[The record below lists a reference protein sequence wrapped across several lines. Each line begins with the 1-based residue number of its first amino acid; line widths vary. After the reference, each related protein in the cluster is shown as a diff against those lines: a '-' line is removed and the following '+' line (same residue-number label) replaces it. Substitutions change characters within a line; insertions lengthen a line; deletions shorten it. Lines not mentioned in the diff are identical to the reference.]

1 MITAIAAILMF
12 CILIFIHELGH
23 FLAAKACDVKVN
35 RFALGMGPAFFKR
48 QKGETEYSLRI
59 LPIGGFC
66 EMEGEDEE
74 SEEPR
79 AFSNKKAWQ
88 KAVILV
94 AGPAMNFLLALILMI
109 ILTYQMGVATT
120 TLDVIIEGSP
130 AQQAGL
136 MQGDELVSVNGNAIE
151 EWTDLTEYINAS
163 DTDTQT
169 IVVRRSGQE
178 VTLTCET
185 YEEGGRRMIG
195 VQPAFEKDLAGAF
208 VQGPKATWNLTRDMY
223 GVLKQLFTGQVS
235 TKELSGPVGIV
246 YIVNQTVKTGLLNM
260 IYLMAL
266 ISLNLGIMN
275 LLPFP
280 ALDGGRLVF
289 VIIRKLTG
297 KRVTDEME
305 AKVNIAGF
313 LVLIALMLYV
323 TWNDIARF
331 IAPLFGG

>member
-1 MITAIAAILMF
+1 MQILITIALIVIGVLLFEFIIFAHEFGHFITAKRS
-12 CILIFIHELGH
+12 G
-23 FLAAKACDVKVN
+23 VQVN
-35 RFALGMGPAFFKR
+35 EFALGMGPAFFKK

-120 TLDVIIEGSP
+120 TLDVIIDGSP

-169 IVVRRSGQE
+169 IVVRREGQE

-280 ALDGGRLVF
+280 ALDGVAFLCFR
-289 VIIRKLTG
+289 
-297 KRVTDEME
+297 
-305 AKVNIAGF
+305 GF
-313 LVLIALMLYV
+313 SQNYGLGSQPHRALH
-323 TWNDIARF
+323 
-331 IAPLFGG
+331 PLPSSSSP

>member
-23 FLAAKACDVKVN
+23 FMAAKACDVKVN

-66 EMEGEDEE
+66 EMEGEDAE

-169 IVVRRSGQE
+169 IVVRREGQE

-289 VIIRKLTG
+289 VIIR
-297 KRVTDEME
+297 
-305 AKVNIAGF
+305 N
-313 LVLIALMLYV
+313 
-323 TWNDIARF
+323 
-331 IAPLFGG
+331 

>member
-12 CILIFIHELGH
+12 CILIFIHEFGH
-23 FLAAKACDVKVN
+23 FAAAKACGVRVN
-35 RFALGMGPAFFKR
+35 KFALGMGPAFLKK
-48 QKGETEYSLRI
+48 QKGETEYSLRVF
-59 LPIGGFC
+59 PIGGFC

-74 SEEPR
+74 SEDPR
-79 AFSNKKAWQ
+79 AFSNKKSWQ

-94 AGPAMNFLLALILMI
+94 AGPAMNFLLALLLMI
-109 ILTYQMGVATT
+109 FLTYQMGTATT
-120 TLDVIIEGSP
+120 TLDVIIDGSP
-130 AQQAGL
+130 AQEAGL
-136 MQGDELVSVNGNAIE
+136 LTGDELVSVNGHPVE
-151 EWTDLTEYINAS
+151 EWTDLTAYINS
-163 DTDTQT
+163 SETEEQT
-169 IVVRRSGQE
+169 IVVRRDGEEITIVSG
-178 VTLTCET
+178 T

-208 VQGPKATWNLTRDMY
+208 VQGPRATWNLTRDMY
-223 GVLKQLFTGQVS
+223 GVLKQLFTGGVS
-235 TKELSGPVGIV
+235 AKELSGPVGIV

-289 VIIRKLTG
+289 VVIRKLTG

-323 TWNDIARF
+323 TWNDIVRF

>member
-12 CILIFIHELGH
+12 CILIFIHEFGH
-23 FLAAKACDVKVN
+23 FAAAKACGVRVN
-35 RFALGMGPAFFKR
+35 KFALGMGPVFLKK
-48 QKGETEYSLRI
+48 QKGEKAYSLRVF
-59 LPIGGFC
+59 PIGGFC
-66 EMEGEDEE
+66 ELEGEDEE
-74 SEEPR
+74 SEDPR
-79 AFSNKKAWQ
+79 AFSNKKSWQ

-94 AGPAMNFLLALILMI
+94 AGPAMNFLLALLLMI
-109 ILTYQMGVATT
+109 FLTYQMGTATT
-120 TLDVIIEGSP
+120 TLDVIIDGSP
-130 AQQAGL
+130 AQEAGL
-136 MQGDELVSVNGNAIE
+136 LTGDELVSVNGHPVE
-151 EWTDLTEYINAS
+151 EWTDLTAYINAS
-163 DTDTQT
+163 ETEEQT
-169 IVVRRSGQE
+169 IVVRRGGEEITIVSG
-178 VTLTCET
+178 T

-208 VQGPKATWNLTRDMY
+208 VQGPRATWNLTRDMY
-223 GVLKQLFTGQVS
+223 GVLKQLFTGGVS
-235 TKELSGPVGIV
+235 AKELSGPVGIV

-289 VIIRKLTG
+289 VAIRKLTG

-313 LVLIALMLYV
+313 LVLITLMLYV
-323 TWNDIARF
+323 TWNDIVRF

>member
-12 CILIFIHELGH
+12 CILIFIHEFGH
-23 FLAAKACDVKVN
+23 FAAAKLCDVKVN
-35 RFALGMGPAFFKR
+35 RFALGMGPAFLKK
-48 QKGETEYSLRI
+48 QKGETEYSLRVF
-59 LPIGGFC
+59 PIGGFC

-109 ILTYQMGVATT
+109 FLTYQMGVATT
-120 TLDVIIEGSP
+120 TLDVIIDGSP

-136 MQGDELVSVNGNAIE
+136 LAGDELVSVNGNAIE
-151 EWTDLTEYINAS
+151 EWTDLTTYINAS
-163 DTDTQT
+163 DSDEQT
-169 IVVRRSGQE
+169 IVVRRSGQG
-178 VTLTCET
+178 VTLKVDT

-195 VQPAFEKDLAGAF
+195 VQPAFEKDLSGAF
-208 VQGPKATWNLTRDMY
+208 IQGPKATWNLTRDMY
-223 GVLKQLFTGQVS
+223 GVLKQLFTGNVS
-235 TKELSGPVGIV
+235 ARELSGPVGIV
-246 YIVNQTVKTGLLNM
+246 YIVNQTVKTGLLNL

-289 VIIRKLTG
+289 VLIRKITG

-323 TWNDIARF
+323 TWNDIVRF
-331 IAPLFGG
+331 IAPLFH

>member
-12 CILIFIHELGH
+12 CILIFIHEFGH
-23 FLAAKACDVKVN
+23 FAAAKACGVRVN
-35 RFALGMGPAFFKR
+35 KFALGMGPAFLKK
-48 QKGETEYSLRI
+48 QKGETEYSLRVF
-59 LPIGGFC
+59 PIGGFC

-74 SEEPR
+74 SEDPR
-79 AFSNKKAWQ
+79 AFSNKKSWQ

-94 AGPAMNFLLALILMI
+94 AGPAMNFLLALLLMI
-109 ILTYQMGVATT
+109 FLTYQMGTATT
-120 TLDVIIEGSP
+120 TLDVIIDGSP
-130 AQQAGL
+130 AQEAGL
-136 MQGDELVSVNGNAIE
+136 LTGDELVSVNGHPVE
-151 EWTDLTEYINAS
+151 EWTDLTAYINAS
-163 DTDTQT
+163 ETEEQT
-169 IVVRRSGQE
+169 IVVRRGGEEITIVSG
-178 VTLTCET
+178 T

-208 VQGPKATWNLTRDMY
+208 VQGPRATWNLTRDMY
-223 GVLKQLFTGQVS
+223 GVLKQLFTGGVS
-235 TKELSGPVGIV
+235 AKELSGPVGIV

-280 ALDGGRLVF
+280 ALDGGRFVF
-289 VIIRKLTG
+289 VAIRKLTG

-323 TWNDIARF
+323 TWNDIVRF